1 MDFIPE
7 IKSGIPIPAG
17 NGGKHKAKYNWLFK
31 MKVGDC
37 VDLPDYRTANLICSS
52 VYQTGI
58 GPTRKKGAGLVKQRA
73 MNENGKTF
81 YRLWRVA

>member
-7 IKSGIPIPAG
+7 IKSGIPIPAAHAG
-17 NGGKHKAKYNWLFK
+17 RTTKYDWLFK

-37 VDLPDYRTANLICSS
+37 VDLPDERSVKLVCSA
-52 VYQTGI
+52 VHNKGI
-58 GPTRKKGAGLVKQRA
+58 GRNRRKGAGRVKQRA